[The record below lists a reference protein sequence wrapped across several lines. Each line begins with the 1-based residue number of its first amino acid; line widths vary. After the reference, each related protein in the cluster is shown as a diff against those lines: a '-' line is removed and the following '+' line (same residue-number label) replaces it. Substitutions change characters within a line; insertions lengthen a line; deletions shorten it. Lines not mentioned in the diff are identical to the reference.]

1 MIRRDMQSTPVG
13 SGTRIVKRREFIAI
27 IGSAGVWPF
36 VALAQEPVPVVGFLN
51 NATPEAYAPFV
62 TAFKGLAQAGYI
74 DGQNVAIEYR
84 WGHFAANQLSVLA
97 NELVQRKA
105 SVLVAS
111 GGDQI
116 IQAARAVTT
125 TVPMVVL
132 VGNDPV
138 ETGFPVLQWCDPTF
152 GGTSGTLIRS
162 GDFPTA
168 RICSRWR
175 PDELRQQLKRGV
187 STGRHLHW
195 PRPKSR

>member
-1 MIRRDMQSTPVG
+1 MIRRDMQSTSVG
-13 SGTRIVKRREFIAI
+13 SGTRIVKRREFFAI

-36 VALAQEPVPVVGFLN
+36 IALAQEPVPVVGFLN

-62 TAFKGLAQAGYI
+62 AAFKKGLAQAGYI

-84 WGHFAANQLSVLA
+84 WGHFAANQLSFLA
-97 NELVQRKA
+97 NELMQRKA

-138 ETGFPVLQWCDPTF
+138 ETGLVQSVKKRQYYGSQRVRGPACSEAA
-152 GGTSGTLIRS
+152 GTG
-162 GDFPTA
+162 P
-168 RICSRWR
+168 
-175 PDELRQQLKRGV
+175 
-187 STGRHLHW
+187 
-195 PRPKSR
+195 